1 MTAVFD
7 LDGTLVD
14 TLGDLAAATNHALSV
29 CGYPPHTRDEYR
41 FLVGRGARRLMEG
54 ALPEEERSEETIDR
68 MRSLFN
74 AYYSEHFLDASRP
87 YDGIPEALDALR
99 EKGVTL
105 AVLSNKPDVFTGR
118 MVRTLLGDRFAAVFG
133 QREGIPL
140 KPDPTAVREVLQ
152 LCGAGADGAVY
163 VGDSDVGEGVN
174 FGCGCV
180 TANYDGIQKF
190 RTKIG
195 NNAFIGCNTNLIAP
209 VEVGENASTGAG
221 STITRNVPPN
231 SLVVERAEP
240 KVVQNWEK
248 NKMRKRR

>member
-14 TLGDLAAATNHALSV
+14 TLSDLAAATNHALSV

-163 VGDSDVGEGVN
+163 VGDSDVDILTGHHASLPAVGCAWGFRGEAELRAAGADAV
-174 FGCGCV
+174 V
-180 TANYDGIQKF
+180 S
-190 RTKIG
+190 
-195 NNAFIGCNTNLIAP
+195 AP
-209 VEVGENASTGAG
+209 CELAGAVLAVL
-221 STITRNVPPN
+221 S
-231 SLVVERAEP
+231 
-240 KVVQNWEK
+240 
-248 NKMRKRR
+248 